1 MRTLELADYEIIE
14 AIVKAQ
20 LQHYNLITPPKIE
33 GQSIYVRRIKKA
45 DTLIEGKIYKV
56 EKEGRDYYTIVNDN
70 GKYFDY
76 SKVFFDI
83 VSEQEYTAQQ
93 EPKESKA
100 ERWQP
105 SYGSKYWY
113 IGINDGQFFV
123 ADFHWGNDD
132 VDFTNHNTG
141 NCFPTKAKAKE
152 AADKIKQ
159 LLKTL

>member
-1 MRTLELADYEIIE
+1 MLTQEDKATIKRINELLTELKPLLYDMQEVIKPDCFA
-14 AIVKAQ
+14 
-20 LQHYNLITPPKIE
+20 PKIE
-33 GQSIYVRRIKKA
+33 EQSLYVRRIREA

-93 EPKESKA
+93 EPKESKE
-100 ERWQP
+100 ERWQVKVYQP
-105 SYGSKYWY
+105 NITGDEGFQLNIKPL
-113 IGINDGQFFV
+113 FKLRKPL
-123 ADFHWGNDD
+123 ADQAAF
-132 VDFTNHNTG
+132 
-141 NCFPTKAKAKE
+141 AIKE
-152 AADKIKQ
+152 